1 MFEWIADPTIW
12 AGLLTLVVLEIV
24 LGIDN
29 LIFIAILA
37 DKLPPEQR
45 DRARIV
51 GLSLAL
57 LMRLALLASISWLV
71 TLTQPLF
78 SIYGLAPSGRDLIL
92 FIGGLFLL
100 FKGTMELHDR
110 LEGNSE
116 EHTGPRMYAGFA
128 AVVTQIVVLD
138 AVFSLDAVI
147 TAVGMV
153 EHLPVMMAAVTI
165 AIGIMVVASKPLTAF
180 VNSHPTVVILCLGF
194 LLMIGFSLVAEGLG
208 FHIPK
213 GYLYAAIGFSLLIE
227 ILNQFASFNRRR
239 FLSGNRPL
247 RERTAEAVLKLLGGR
262 PEPALVG
269 ADVAAITA
277 PGDQGAVFDP
287 VERDMIHSVLQLAD
301 RSVESLMT
309 PRPDIV
315 WLDASAPVEKIRQV
329 IDEHRYNRFL
339 VADRELDELL
349 GVVETRELLAHL
361 LAGNELDLRAI
372 VKSQPLALT
381 ERMSALRALEELR
394 RHAVPVAVVVDEYG
408 GVEGMITASDVLAA
422 IAGEL
427 AYIDGV
433 EAPMVEPRGEDA
445 WLLNGSLPSDR
456 LKQLLALEALPQDGD
471 FHTLGGLV
479 LAELGRVPREG
490 DAFELADYRFQV
502 EQMAGHRVAKVL
514 VTRIAGG
521 AAAA

>member
-29 LIFIAILA
+29 LVFIAILA
-37 DKLPPEQR
+37 DKLPPGQR

-51 GLSLAL
+51 GLTLAL
-57 LMRLALLASISWLV
+57 LMRLVLLASISWLV
-71 TLTQPLF
+71 TLTKPLF
-78 SIYGLAPSGRDLIL
+78 SFYGMEPSGRDLIL
-92 FIGGLFLL
+92 FVGGLFLL
-100 FKGTMELHDR
+100 FKGTMELHER
-110 LEGNSE
+110 LEGGAA
-116 EHTGPRMYAGFA
+116 EHDGPRMYAGFA
-128 AVVTQIVVLD
+128 VVVTQIVVLD

-165 AIGIMVVASKPLTAF
+165 AIAIMMVASKPLTTF
-180 VNSHPTVVILCLGF
+180 VNGHPTVVILCLGF

-227 ILNQFASFNRRR
+227 VLNQFASFNRRR
-239 FLSGNRPL
+239 FLTGNRPL
-247 RERTAEAVLKLLGGR
+247 RERTAEAVLKLLGGK

-269 ADVAAITA
+269 ADVAAMTA
-277 PGDQGAVFDP
+277 SDSDEPVFDP
-287 VERDMIHSVLQLAD
+287 VERNMIQSVLQLAE
-301 RSVESLMT
+301 RKVESLMT

-315 WLDASAPVEKIRQV
+315 WLDASASPERIREV
-329 IDEHRYNRFL
+329 IEEHRFNRFL

-349 GVVETRELLAHL
+349 GVVETRELLTHL
-361 LAGNELDLRAI
+361 MSGKPLDLRAI

-394 RHAVPVAVVVDEYG
+394 KHSVPMAVVVDEYG
-408 GVEGMITASDVLAA
+408 GVEGLVTASDLLAA

-427 AYIDGV
+427 AYIDGL
-433 EAPMVEPRGEDA
+433 ESPLIEPQGEGS
-445 WLLNGSLPSDR
+445 WLLNGGLGTDR
-456 LKQLLALEALPQDGD
+456 LKQLLGIEALPQEGG

-479 LAELGRVPREG
+479 LTQLGHVPQQG
-490 DAFELADYRFQV
+490 DAFELAGYRFQV
-502 EQMAGHRVAKVL
+502 EQMEGHRVAKVR
-514 VTRIAGG
+514 VTRL
-521 AAAA
+521 AAEMA